1 MNTKKVILQRTRIFS
16 EEFKRSCVKDYELGQ
31 HTVSELAQLYHIH
44 FTTIY
49 AWIYKY
55 SLYNKKKIR
64 VVEMA
69 DSSTKKVK
77 ELQER
82 VRDLERIIGQKQLNI
97 DFLEKMI
104 EIAKD
109 QLGIDMKKNFNT
121 SHLDGSDS
129 TEKKQD
135 VR

>member
-16 EEFKRSCVKDYELGQ
+16 EEFKRSCVKEYESGQ
-31 HTVSELAQLYHIH
+31 HTVLELAQLYNIH

-55 SLYNKKKIR
+55 SVYNKKKIR

-109 QLGIDMKKNFNT
+109 QLGIDIKKNFNT
-121 SHLDGSDS
+121 SHSDGSDKIG
-129 TEKKQD
+129 KKSG
-135 VR
+135 VK